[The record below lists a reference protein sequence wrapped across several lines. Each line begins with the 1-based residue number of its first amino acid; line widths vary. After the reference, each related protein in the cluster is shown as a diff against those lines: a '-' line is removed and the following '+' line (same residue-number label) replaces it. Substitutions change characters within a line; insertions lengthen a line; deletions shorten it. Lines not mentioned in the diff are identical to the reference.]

1 MPPKKAGTGK
11 VGRPRLGDDVGTK
24 DQVAHRK
31 YMRQYNEQI
40 AKDIQK
46 LDKLEQDCQEELKEI
61 KKQKKM
67 LEKDYLKSLNMLENA
82 NKQAEDILKE
92 ATGKPMKKEAEA
104 IMKEL
109 AKKPVLVNKPR
120 PIVPPK
126 K

>member
-1 MPPKKAGTGK
+1 MPPKVGNRP
-11 VGRPRLGDDVGTK
+11 VGRPRLPDSVGTK
-24 DQVAHRK
+24 DEVAHRK
-31 YMRQYNEQI
+31 YMRDYNAKI
-40 AKDIQK
+40 VKDIQK

-92 ATGKPMKKEAEA
+92 ATGKPMKKGAEA

>member
-1 MPPKKAGTGK
+1 
-11 VGRPRLGDDVGTK
+11 
-24 DQVAHRK
+24 
-31 YMRQYNEQI
+31 
-40 AKDIQK
+40 
-46 LDKLEQDCQEELKEI
+46 
-61 KKQKKM
+61 M

>member
-1 MPPKKAGTGK
+1 MPPKVGNRP
-11 VGRPRLGDDVGTK
+11 VGRPRLPDNVGTK
-24 DQVAHRK
+24 DEVAHRK
-31 YMRQYNEQI
+31 YMRDYNAKI
-40 AKDIQK
+40 VKDIQK
-46 LDKLEQDCQEELKEI
+46 LDKMEQDCQEELKEI

>member
-1 MPPKKAGTGK
+1 MPPKENNRP
-11 VGRPRLGDDVGTK
+11 VGRPRLPDSVGTK
-24 DQVAHRK
+24 DEVAHRK
-31 YMRQYNEQI
+31 YMRDYNAKI
-40 AKDIQK
+40 VKDIQK
-46 LDKLEQDCQEELKEI
+46 LDKMEQDCQEELKEI